1 MWYLTLEIRQL
12 SIDKVRLDEDD
23 LLKAGL
29 TVEDIERCQ
38 NDETFLTEC
47 LDKGLLGCIIPDVV
61 TPSEL
66 LSLKVVTKEFD
77 DSEMCNIGCK

>member
-12 SIDKVRLDEDD
+12 SISKVRIDEDD
-23 LLKAGL
+23 LVKAGL

-38 NDETFLTEC
+38 TDDKFLTEC
-47 LDKGLLGCIIPDVV
+47 HDKGRLNNIIPDIV
-61 TPSEL
+61 TADEL
-66 LSLKVVTKEFD
+66 LSINVESKEFD